1 MPDRP
6 TSPDRAASTGSR
18 EGQTNNR
25 VLAGIAFAAVIA
37 VLLLFGSTFFNSD
50 QKGVDVTATQPTT
63 TSPTPD

>member
-18 EGQTNNR
+18 EGQTNSR
-25 VLAGIAFAAVIA
+25 VLAGIALAAVIA
-37 VLLLFGSTFFNSD
+37 VLLLFGSTFNSD

>member
-6 TSPDRAASTGSR
+6 ISPDRPASTGSR
-18 EGQTNNR
+18 EGQTNNS
-25 VLAGIAFAAVIA
+25 VLIGIALAAVIA

-63 TSPTPD
+63 QSPTPD